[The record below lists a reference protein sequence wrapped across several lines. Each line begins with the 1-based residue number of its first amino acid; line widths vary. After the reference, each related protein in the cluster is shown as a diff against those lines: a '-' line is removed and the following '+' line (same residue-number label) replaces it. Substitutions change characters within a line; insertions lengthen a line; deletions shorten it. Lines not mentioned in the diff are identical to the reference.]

1 VEGLVNQPLLIAI
14 VGPTGSGKT
23 ALSLDLAEELNGEIV
38 SCDSVSIYR
47 GMEIGS
53 AKPTAAE
60 RARIPHHML
69 DVADPSEAYT
79 AGDYSRAGRDAV
91 AEIHG
96 RGKIPIVVG
105 GTGLYL
111 RALLDGLSPVP
122 PRDEAL
128 RRRLRRSVERRGE
141 GHLHRMLARI
151 DPRAAARIHPN
162 DQPKLIRAVEIS
174 LLERRPLS
182 AQFHEAPPEPLRG
195 FRIVKIGLTPPR
207 AVLYHRLNTRAAEM
221 FANGLA
227 EETSGLIARYGE
239 RCRALTSLGYTQ
251 AMGEIQGL
259 LTHEQ
264 AVAAAQQGHR
274 NYAKRQLTWFRADP
288 EIHWIE
294 DFGSNALARALELLR
309 SAS

>member
-1 VEGLVNQPLLIAI
+1 MSDPLLLAI

-23 ALSLDLAEELNGEIV
+23 ALSLALAEELNGEIV

-79 AGDYSRAGRDAV
+79 AGDYSRAGREVLADL
-91 AEIHG
+91 HS
-96 RGKIPIVVG
+96 RGKTPIVAG

-122 PRDEAL
+122 PRDEEL
-128 RRRLRRSVERRGE
+128 RKRLRHSVQRHGDA
-141 GHLHRMLARI
+141 HLHSLLSRI
-151 DPRAAARIHPN
+151 DPKAAARIHAN
-162 DQPKLIRAVEIS
+162 DQSKLLRAVEIS

-182 AQFHEAPPEPLRG
+182 AQFHAAPPEPLKE

-207 AVLYHRLNTRAAEM
+207 AILYQRLDTRAAEM
-221 FANGLA
+221 FTNGLV
-227 EETSGLIARYGE
+227 EETRSLIARYGKD
-239 RCRALTSLGYTQ
+239 CRALTSLGYTQ
-251 AMGEIQGL
+251 AVAEINGT

-264 AVAAAQQGHR
+264 AVASAQQGHR
-274 NYAKRQLTWFRADP
+274 NYAKRQLTWFRAEPD
-288 EIHWIE
+288 IHWIE
-294 DFGSNALARALELLR
+294 DFGAPSLKRAAEIIQSL
-309 SAS
+309 